1 MIKKVTEYSIVNS
14 YDSDSLVF
22 VDAKILLESFH
33 DKGLWPR
40 FVAHMDTVASDSHVN
55 SGTINVNE
63 NDCKSFH
70 YMCVNT
76 GIDGSEYKTWVDVET
91 GIRSRSSVGHLLVE
105 SGYIMCIPY
114 DDIKDHI
121 LGRYLGSVTVKTCV
135 GDCGM
140 LYKTSGMF
148 DDEPFACIEVHDM
161 SERFYKIDC
170 SQITVTEEGWKRFFQ
185 RSNYL

>member
-1 MIKKVTEYSIVNS
+1 MTKKVTEYSIVEHYNS
-14 YDSDSLVF
+14 SILVF
-22 VDAKILLESFH
+22 VDAKLLLESFK
-33 DKGLWPR
+33 DKGLWSR
-40 FVAHMDTVASDSHVN
+40 FVAYMDTVASESHVN

-91 GIRSRSSVGHLLVE
+91 GIRSRPSVGHLLVE

-121 LGRYLGSVTVKTCV
+121 FGLYLGSVSVGTSI

-140 LYKTSGMF
+140 SYKTSGMF
-148 DDEPFACIEVHDM
+148 DNDEPSAYIEVRDIA
-161 SERFYKIDC
+161 ERFYKIDC
-170 SQITVTEEGWKRFFQ
+170 FEIMHTEADWKKIRA
-185 RSNYL
+185 NK